1 MNGKSYIKYTLIYL
15 NGLALLVLRIFNV
28 NQFLSDNIHFF
39 LLGLYVIFVIYAI
52 ISERT
57 RQVEEPQTKTDNS
70 SNPILIELQTIE
82 KGRNVSAEPDELGSS
97 FDSLEIKEL
106 RPTQNGGGIKE
117 GTKEI
122 IIK

>member
-1 MNGKSYIKYTLIYL
+1 MNGKSYIKYTVIYL
-15 NGLALLVLRIFNV
+15 NGLVLLVLRIFNV

-39 LLGLYVIFVIYAI
+39 LLGLYAVFVLYAI

-57 RQVEEPQTKTDNS
+57 RQVEEPQTKADNS

-82 KGRNVSAEPDELGSS
+82 KGRKVGAESDELGSS

-106 RPTQNGGGIKE
+106 TPVQNGGGVKE
-117 GTKEI
+117 GAREI